1 MFFSL
6 GQASWQEPADSARLN
21 PSPNRANERG
31 DEGESLA
38 FPHRA
43 RGACQRSLV
52 LMRAVLRGGR
62 SKESSDPSQLAA
74 RDNDILA
81 VNGNFRGKVMDGKLF
96 ATAMTKFAM
105 GVVLIGFL
113 LFLPAGTLGWWR
125 GWLFMGILFVPMF
138 VAGLVMMAKA
148 PDLLRKRLD
157 ANENEDEQ
165 KAVLALSALMFVA
178 AFVVAG
184 LGFRLGWLAF
194 PAWVSW
200 AGAVAFLAAYALY
213 AEVMRENAYL
223 SRTVEVQEG
232 QHVVDTGLYGI
243 VRHPMY
249 SATLLLFLSM
259 PIVLGS
265 PFSFV
270 IMLAYLPIIAKR
282 IRNEEEVLSEGLE
295 GYPEYMT
302 RVKWRLIPRIW

>member
-1 MFFSL
+1 
-6 GQASWQEPADSARLN
+6 
-21 PSPNRANERG
+21 
-31 DEGESLA
+31 
-38 FPHRA
+38 
-43 RGACQRSLV
+43 
-52 LMRAVLRGGR
+52 
-62 SKESSDPSQLAA
+62 
-74 RDNDILA
+74 
-81 VNGNFRGKVMDGKLF
+81 MDGKLF
-96 ATAMTKFAM
+96 ATALTKFAA
-105 GVVLIGFL
+105 GVVVIGLL
-113 LFLPAGTLGWWR
+113 LFLPAGTIFWWQ

-148 PDLLRKRLD
+148 PDLLRKRLS
-157 ANENEDEQ
+157 AKEDEGEQ
-165 KAVLALSALMFVA
+165 RTVLALSALMFVA

-184 LGFRLGWLAF
+184 LGFRLGWPQL
-194 PAWVSW
+194 PAWASW
-200 AGAVAFLAAYALY
+200 VGAVLFLAAYALY

-223 SRTVEVQEG
+223 SRTIEVQGG

-282 IRNEEEVLSEGLE
+282 IRNEEEVLTDGLE
-295 GYPEYMT
+295 GYAEYLT
-302 RVKWRLIPRIW
+302 RVKWRLIPHVW